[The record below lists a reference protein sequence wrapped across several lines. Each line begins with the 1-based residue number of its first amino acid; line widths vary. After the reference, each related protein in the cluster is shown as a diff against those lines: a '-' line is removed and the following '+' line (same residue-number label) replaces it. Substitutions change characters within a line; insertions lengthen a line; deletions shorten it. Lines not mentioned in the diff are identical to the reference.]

1 MLIKTIGQLIN
12 ELKKYDENREIIFTS
27 SGYPNIINSQI
38 EQRFGNNI
46 HIQSAK
52 LNFSRFDSIK
62 NAKDGEEPIEFM
74 LW

>member
-1 MLIKTIGQLIN
+1 MLIKTIGQLID
-12 ELKKYDENREIIFTS
+12 ELIKYDRDREIIFTS
-27 SGYPNIINSQI
+27 SGYPNIVYSQI
-38 EQRFGNNI
+38 ENRYGNNI

-52 LNFSRFDSIK
+52 SNFSRFDSIK